1 MFPGGAQCR
10 KPGWRRL
17 YLYSPEPGRRGLL
30 QGRAVCAFRWVS
42 ILERRDR
49 QYPAL
54 HQHSVLCLFWV
65 HPTLPLS
72 ALVSFLSS
80 QHGGHLSP
88 PQLRQPWRSRESERM
103 RSTEEEGLATT
114 TTSTKRSA
122 GVVWGEEELAGF
134 KEQEGLLGLRA
145 REVRGS
151 AL

>member
-54 HQHSVLCLFWV
+54 HQHSVLCLFGV

-80 QHGGHLSP
+80 QHGGHLSS

-145 REVRGS
+145 REARES